1 MEYAIVDIETTGG
14 YASGSG
20 ITEIAILIHNGKTI
34 IDRYQTLINPQVPI
48 PIYIQALTGITDDMV
63 CDSPDFGQVAEQV
76 YKILEGRIFVAH
88 NVNFDYSFVK
98 HHLENAGYTLNAQ
111 KLCTVRLTRKI
122 KPGLKSYS
130 LGKLC
135 DTLKIPLTDR
145 HRAEGDAQATAILF
159 SRLLE
164 WDTEGHITIMLGK
177 KSKEQQLPPNLPHKD
192 FEQLPHCPGVY
203 YFKDQ
208 TGKVVY
214 VGKAKNIRKR
224 VSSHFTGH
232 NPKPQR
238 QHFLRSIYS
247 IHYEICGTE
256 LIALLLE
263 AVEIKRL
270 WPVFNKAIKR
280 QEPKF
285 ALYSYEDQN
294 GYLHLEVGN
303 HKKGLDN
310 IHTFNLKTEALNLL
324 FKMIRDFEL
333 HPGLCGFKST
343 ITHEPKV
350 QEPEIKAAELP
361 PLEYNDRVLNAI
373 EHLHLTMHSFIIL
386 DKGRNEDEQ
395 SCIWVENGCSYG
407 FGYIEHYSDIK
418 NVEEAKKSIKQYP
431 ATNYIMQLIYNYA
444 DRFPEKVIPF

>member
-14 YASGSG
+14 CASGSG

-63 CDSPDFGQVAEQV
+63 YDSPVFGQVAEQI
-76 YKILEGRIFVAH
+76 YKVLEGRVFVAH
-88 NVNFDYSFVK
+88 NVNFDYSFIK
-98 HHLENAGYTLNAQ
+98 HHLERVGYIFNAQ
-111 KLCTVRLTRKI
+111 KLCTVRLSRKI

-135 DTLKIPLTDR
+135 AALNIPLIER

-159 SRLLE
+159 SRLLQ
-164 WDTEGHITIMLGK
+164 WDTEGHITTMLGK
-177 KSKEQQLPPNLPHKD
+177 KSKEQQLPPNLPHLD
-192 FEQLPHCPGVY
+192 FEKLPHSPGVY

-214 VGKAKNIRKR
+214 VGKAKDIRKR

-238 QHFLRSIYS
+238 QHFLRSIHS
-247 IHYEICGTE
+247 IDHEACGTE
-256 LIALLLE
+256 LMALLLE

-270 WPVFNKAIKR
+270 WPAFNKAIKR
-280 QEPKF
+280 QAPKF

-294 GYLHLEVGN
+294 GYFHLEVGN
-303 HKKGLDN
+303 HRKGLDN
-310 IHTFNLKTEALNLL
+310 IHTFNLKAEALNLL
-324 FKMIRDFEL
+324 FKLIRDFEL
-333 HPGLCGFKST
+333 RSDLCGFKSA
-343 ITHEPKV
+343 IENGSGVK
-350 QEPEIKAAELP
+350 EPEIGIEKLP
-361 PLEYNDRVLNAI
+361 PIEYNDRVLNAI
-373 EHLHLTMHSFIIL
+373 EHLRLTMQSFIIL

-407 FGYIEHYSDIK
+407 FGYIEQYSDIK
-418 NVEEAKKSIKQYP
+418 NVADAKESIKRYP
-431 ATNYIMQLIYNYA
+431 ATHYIMQLIYNYA
-444 DRFPEKVIPF
+444 ERFPEKVLSF

>member
-20 ITEIAILIHNGKTI
+20 ITEIAILIHDGKTI
-34 IDRYQTLINPQVPI
+34 IDRYQTLINPLMPI
-48 PIYIQALTGITDDMV
+48 PFYIQALTGITDDMV
-63 CDSPDFGQVAEQV
+63 CQSPVFGQIAEHI
-76 YKILEGRIFVAH
+76 YKVLEGRVFVAH
-88 NVNFDYSFVK
+88 NVNFDYSFIK
-98 HHLENAGYTLNAQ
+98 HHLERAGYTFNAQ

-122 KPGLKSYS
+122 KPGLSSYS

-135 DTLKIPLTDR
+135 DALKIPLIDR

-164 WDTEGHITIMLGK
+164 WDTEGHITTMLGR
-177 KSKEQQLPPNLPHKD
+177 KSKEQQLPPNLPHQD
-192 FEQLPHCPGVY
+192 FEKLPHCAGVY

-208 TGKVVY
+208 MGKVVY
-214 VGKAKNIRKR
+214 VGKAKDIRKR

-247 IHYEICGTE
+247 VQYEPCGTE

-270 WPVFNKAIKR
+270 WPAFNKAIKR

-303 HKKGLDN
+303 HRKGLDN
-310 IHTFNLKTEALNLL
+310 IHMFNLKTEAINLL
-324 FKMIRDFEL
+324 FKMIHDFEL
-333 HPGLCGFKST
+333 RPDLCGFKST
-343 ITHEPKV
+343 PENGLTIKNTEIKYLPPTEYNIKV
-350 QEPEIKAAELP
+350 Q
-361 PLEYNDRVLNAI
+361 NAI
-373 EHLHLTMHSFIIL
+373 KHLYLTMHSFIIL
-386 DKGRNEDEQ
+386 DKGRNENEQ

-407 FGYIEHYSDIK
+407 FGYIEQYSDIK
-418 NVEEAKKSIKQYP
+418 SVTDAKESIKQYP
-431 ATNYIMQLIYNYA
+431 ASNYIMHLIFNYA
-444 DRFPEKVIPF
+444 ERFPEKVLT

>member
-14 YASGSG
+14 YASGSS
-20 ITEIAILIHNGKTI
+20 ITEIAILIHNGKAI

-48 PIYIQALTGITDDMV
+48 PIYIQTLTGITDDMV
-63 CDSPDFGQVAEQV
+63 YDSPDFEQVAEQI
-76 YKILEGRIFVAH
+76 YKTLEGRVFVAH
-88 NVNFDYSFVK
+88 NVNFDYSFIK
-98 HHLENAGYTLNAQ
+98 HHLERAGYAFNAQ
-111 KLCTVRLTRKI
+111 KLCTVRLARKI
-122 KPGLKSYS
+122 KPGLRSYS

-135 DTLKIPLTDR
+135 DALNIPLTDR

-159 SRLLE
+159 SCLLE
-164 WDTEGHITIMLGK
+164 WDTKGHITAMLSK

-192 FEQLPHCPGVY
+192 FDKLPHCPGVY

-214 VGKAKNIRKR
+214 VGKAKDIRKR
-224 VSSHFTGH
+224 VFSHFTGH

-247 IHYEICGTE
+247 IHYEPCGTE
-256 LIALLLE
+256 LMALLLE

-270 WPVFNKAIKR
+270 WPAFNKAIKR

-303 HKKGLDN
+303 HRKGLDN

-333 HPGLCGFKST
+333 HPDLCGFKST
-343 ITHEPKV
+343 GFEVGVKD
-350 QEPEIKAAELP
+350 QEIGIVRLP
-361 PLEYNDRVLNAI
+361 PIEYNDRVQNAI

-407 FGYIEHYSDIK
+407 FGYIEQYSDIK
-418 NVEEAKKSIKQYP
+418 SVTDAKESINRYP
-431 ATNYIMQLIYNYA
+431 ATHYIMQLIYNYA
-444 DRFPEKVIPF
+444 ERFPEKVLSF